1 MTDDR
6 DLARMV
12 AEAESDKIARL
23 RDALSRAQRRLADRE
38 ETEAH
43 LAEVVYRAAA
53 DVLQTISL
61 PPVEPP
67 KPDRRRK
74 RSEEVAVPWIADL
87 QLGKRTPDYDS
98 DVARERIA
106 LWGDKV
112 VELTDLHRSAR
123 PIRRAHV
130 WLLGDIV
137 EGEDIFPGQPWLIDS
152 SLYRQVAKNGP
163 EILGNF
169 LRRMLGTF
177 ESVHVVAVIG
187 NHGRIGR
194 KGQAHPE
201 TNTDRMVYSITQ
213 QMLAAEDRLT
223 WHFAEPDN
231 AGDRGWHS
239 VDTIGNYRC
248 LLVHG
253 DQFRGSLGVPWYGI
267 RKKVLGW
274 KAMAAADTL
283 PFPDF
288 DDVAFGHWH
297 QPVSWTINGIGV
309 RGSGSP
315 ESYNDFAAENL
326 AGMSRPSQR
335 LMFVSPEAGHVT
347 AEYPEVWLD

>member
-1 MTDDR
+1 MNSAE
-6 DLARMV
+6 LAALV
-12 AEAESDKIARL
+12 AEAESDGIEAL
-23 RDALSRAQRRLADRE
+23 RRALNAAQKKLADRE
-38 ETEAH
+38 EHELLLVRAVHEAV
-43 LAEVVYRAAA
+43 AGAM
-53 DVLQTISL
+53 QTVEF
-61 PPVEPP
+61 PPVAPP
-67 KPDRRRK
+67 SKDRRRK
-74 RSEEVAVPWIADL
+74 NEEVAVPWIADL
-87 QLGKRTPDYDS
+87 QLGKRTPDYNS
-98 DVARERIA
+98 DVARERIDR
-106 LWGDKV
+106 WGDKV
-112 VELTDLHRSAR
+112 LELTEIQRAAR
-123 PIRRAHV
+123 PVRRAHV
-130 WLLGDIV
+130 WVLGDIV

-152 SLYRQVAKNGP
+152 SLYRQVVKNGP
-163 EILGNF
+163 EILGGF
-169 LRRMLGTF
+169 LRKMLAGF

-201 TNTDRMVYSITQ
+201 TNTDRMVYEITR
-213 QMLAAEDRLT
+213 QMLASEDRLS
-223 WHFAEPDN
+223 WSFAEPDN

-239 VDTIGNYRC
+239 VDRIGNYSC

-274 KAMAAADTL
+274 KAMASAQHL

-288 DDVAFGHWH
+288 QDVAFGHWH
-297 QPVSWTINGIGV
+297 QPVTWTINEIGV

-335 LMFVSPEAGHVT
+335 LMFVAPEKGIVT
-347 AEYPEVWLD
+347 AEYPQVWLD